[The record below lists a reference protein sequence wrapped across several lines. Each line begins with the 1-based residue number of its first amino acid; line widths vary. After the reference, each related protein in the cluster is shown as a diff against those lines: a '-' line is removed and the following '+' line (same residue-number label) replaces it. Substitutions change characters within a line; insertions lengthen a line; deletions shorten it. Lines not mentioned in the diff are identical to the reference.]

1 MEIYLI
7 FAVLLLLIV
16 LLMQNRMP
24 TALPFVGAV
33 GVFLFLDMIEP
44 QALLACY
51 ANETLITLLLLLQV
65 SGVVEKTSFIPQLTR
80 QLFEGGS
87 MRKALLK
94 LSLFSLAFSSHLNN
108 TAVVAALMGTVKTNR
123 YFAPSK
129 LLMPLS
135 YAAIMGG
142 VLTLI
147 GTSTN
152 LIVNSFVVKAGLPAI
167 KFYDFIYLGAPLA
180 LLGIAYL
187 IFVMPR
193 LLPNHGLEQD
203 NGNGDY
209 FLEATVGHDSKLVG
223 RTVHTNGLR
232 SMEYLFLAEII
243 RQDHLIS
250 PVTPEEY
257 IQPGDTLVFT
267 GDIQQI
273 QELRKFDGLELHD
286 HSGELLKSNLQEVVI
301 KHNAPVIGR
310 RIKDAQFRTKF
321 DAAVVAVR
329 RGEERL
335 SGKIG
340 QMVLNPGDS
349 LVLATGKEFKKHEN
363 LRRNFIPISPI
374 EAHGMLSPGESW
386 VAVSLFVGGIGVAAL
401 GILSLFKVMV
411 ALMFIFLA
419 LGYLPLKHL
428 KTNLD
433 LSLLLMIGSS
443 LGLSQVLS
451 HYGVADLLAQGI
463 IGMFGQGAPWG
474 ALLGIYLATV
484 IITEL
489 VTNNAAAALIF
500 PIALSSAQQLG
511 VDPMPFIMA
520 IAYGASASFL
530 TPIGYQ
536 TNTMVYSLG
545 KYRFSD
551 YLRGGLGLSLLYG
564 AVVVGL
570 TPWVFPF

>member
-16 LLMQNRMP
+16 LLIQNRMP
-24 TALPFVGAV
+24 PALPFVGAM
-33 GVFLFLDMIEP
+33 GVFLFFDMINP
-44 QALLACY
+44 QALLECY

-94 LSLFSLAFSSHLNN
+94 LSLFSLTFSSHLNN

-167 KFYDFIYLGAPLA
+167 EFYDFIYLGGPLA
-180 LLGIAYL
+180 LLGIGYL
-187 IFVMPR
+187 VFVMPR

-203 NGNGDY
+203 NGNGSY
-209 FLEATVGHDSKLVG
+209 FLEATVAHDSKLVG
-223 RTVHTNGLR
+223 RTVHANGLR

-243 RQDHLIS
+243 RQDRLIS

-286 HSGELLKSNLQEVVI
+286 HSAELLKSNLQEVVI

-349 LVLATGKEFKKHEN
+349 LVLATGKEFEKHEN

-374 EAHGMLSPGESW
+374 EANGMLNPSESW
-386 VAVSLFVGGIGVAAL
+386 VAVSLFVGGIGLAAF
-401 GILSLFKVMV
+401 GVLSLFKVMV
-411 ALMFIFLA
+411 ALMFIFLM

-433 LSLLLMIGSS
+433 MSLLLMIGSS

-451 HYGVADLLAQGI
+451 DYGVADLMAQGI
-463 IGMFGQGAPWG
+463 IGLFGQGAPWG

-484 IITEL
+484 LITEL

-551 YLRGGLGLSLLYG
+551 YLKGGLGLSLLYG
-564 AVVVGL
+564 GVVVGL

>member
-1 MEIYLI
+1 MEIAIIFGVLI
-7 FAVLLLLIV
+7 LLIGILV
-16 LLMQNRMP
+16 DNRLP
-24 TALPFVGAV
+24 PALPFVGAV
-33 GVFLFLDMIEP
+33 GIFLFMGMIEGP
-44 QALLACY
+44 ALLGCY
-51 ANETLITLLLLLQV
+51 ANETLVTLLLLLQV
-65 SGVVEKTSFIPQLTR
+65 SGVVEKTYFIPMLTR

-94 LSLFSLAFSSHLNN
+94 LSLFSLTFSSHLNN
-108 TAVVAALMGTVKTNR
+108 TAVVAALMGAVKTNR

-129 LLMPLS
+129 LLIPLS

-152 LIVNSFVVKAGLPAI
+152 LIVNSFVVKAGLPSI
-167 KFYDFIYLGAPLA
+167 QFYDFIYLGAPLA
-180 LLGIAYL
+180 LLGVAYL
-187 IFVMPR
+187 VLIMPQ
-193 LLPNHGLEQD
+193 LLPDNGLEQD
-203 NGNGDY
+203 SSNGTY
-209 FLEATVGHDSKLVG
+209 FLEAVVARDSKLVG
-223 RTVHTNGLR
+223 RTVQSNGLR
-232 SMEYLFLAEII
+232 SMEFLFLAEII
-243 RQDHLIS
+243 RKDRLIS
-250 PVTPEEY
+250 PVTPEEF
-257 IQPGDTLVFT
+257 IQPRDTLVFT

-286 HSGELLKSNLQEVVI
+286 HTDALLKSNLQEVVI

-310 RIKDAQFRTKF
+310 RVKEAQFRTKF

-329 RGEERL
+329 RGEDRL

-340 QMVLNPGDS
+340 QMMLNPGDS
-349 LVLATGKEFKKHEN
+349 LVLAVGKEFEKHEN
-363 LRRNFIPISPI
+363 LRRNFILVNPI
-374 EAHGMLSPGESW
+374 EAQGMLNQRESW
-386 VAVSLFVGGIGVAAL
+386 VSVCLFAGGIALSAL
-401 GILSLFKVMV
+401 GFLSLFKVMV

-419 LGYLPLKHL
+419 LGYLPAKSL

-443 LGLSQVLS
+443 LALSQVLS
-451 HYGVADLLAQGI
+451 DYGVADMIAQAI
-463 IGMFGQGAPWG
+463 IGIFGGGAPWG

-489 VTNNAAAALIF
+489 VTNNAAAALMF
-500 PIALSSAQQLG
+500 PIALSTAVQLG
-511 VDPMPFIMA
+511 VNPMPFIMA
-520 IAYGASASFL
+520 IAYAASASFL

-551 YLRGGLGLSLLYG
+551 YLKGGLGLSLIYG
-564 AVVVGL
+564 GVVVGL
-570 TPWVFPF
+570 VPLVFPF